1 MRATTSARNSIGSLL
16 PAAALMLLGAVV
28 TVPVAAGAWT
38 AIADAMNTAQRSAP
52 PMGNWGLVALRT
64 AAYPLG
70 IGILATVLALPVAW
84 VLRGGLSAAAQR
96 WCFALALA
104 PLMLP
109 NYLAFAGWTLVRA
122 PGTWLGDRL
131 ERGPEWANLLAGKV
145 LAVTGLSLWAWP
157 AALMVLMAAFAGL
170 PQSQVDALRLHAG
183 RQRVASEIVNLI
195 RRPIAAAVLL
205 VALMMIG
212 SPVPLHL
219 AQAETL
225 GVRLMAGL
233 ALTSH
238 PGEVWLQSWPLVVLA
253 LVAAWF
259 ISGRAAAWRGQEPAD
274 ATIARPGR
282 AIGVGSMLVWVAA
295 VIVPLVLFALSLRRA
310 ASVWLFWKENA
321 ASVRDSGWIALATGG
336 VVGAIALT
344 TWAAIG
350 IARRPSGAAAARIVL
365 AALLVTALLPG
376 VLVGSAVRSFFNA
389 PWTGGLG
396 DAMIGSGWIV
406 VIAHAARFGFIG
418 AACGL
423 WLASL
428 EPQALR
434 DARRLAGGETLA
446 GWWRL
451 AAHPR
456 IAAVVGVALAAA
468 ALSLHEIESTVQ
480 AYPASEN
487 PALAQ
492 QVLDALHYLKQEQ
505 TSAAAVGMVLMALVA
520 AVGAA
525 ACLSVTAVSRAPRSD
540 TAPFRNETDPAK
552 LP

>member
-1 MRATTSARNSIGSLL
+1 MNRSVGHRVAVVLL
-16 PAAALMLLGAVV
+16 ALLGAALVV
-28 TVPVAAGAWT
+28 PIAAGAWV
-38 AIADAMNTAQRSAP
+38 AIVDAMRATPRSAP
-52 PMGNWGLVALRT
+52 PMGNWGWVALRT

-70 IGILATVLALPVAW
+70 IGVIATALALPVAW
-84 VLRGGLSAAAQR
+84 VLRGGLSAAAQCL
-96 WCFALALA
+96 CFALALV

-122 PGTWLGDRL
+122 PGTWLGDKL
-131 ERGPEWANLLAGKV
+131 ERGPEWTNLLAGRV
-145 LAVTGLSLWAWP
+145 LAVMGLSLWAWP
-157 AALMVLMAAFAGL
+157 AAALVLTAALGAL

-183 RQRVASEIVNLI
+183 RRRVAWEIVKLI
-195 RRPIAAAVLL
+195 RRPVAASVLL
-205 VALMMIG
+205 VALMMVG

-233 ALTSH
+233 ALTSK
-238 PGEVWLQSWPLVVLA
+238 PGEVWLQSWPLVAVALA
-253 LVAAWF
+253 AAWF
-259 ISGRAAAWRGQEPAD
+259 ISGRAAGGWWRGQEPAD
-274 ATIARPGR
+274 ATIARPRRTMG
-282 AIGVGSMLVWVAA
+282 AIGTGVWLVA

-310 ASVWLFWKENA
+310 LSVWLFWKENA

-336 VVGAIALT
+336 VVGVIALT
-344 TWAAIG
+344 TWAVLG
-350 IARRPSGAAAARIVL
+350 ITRRSSGAAAARVVL
-365 AALLVTALLPG
+365 AVLLVTALLPG

-396 DAMIGSGWIV
+396 DAVVGSGWIV
-406 VIAHAARFGFIG
+406 VLAHAARFGFIG
-418 AACGL
+418 AACGW

-428 EPQALR
+428 EPLALR
-434 DARRLAGGETLA
+434 DARRLAGGETLS

-451 AAHPR
+451 AARPR
-456 IAAVVGVALAAA
+456 VAAVVGVALAAA

-480 AYPASEN
+480 VYPASQH

-505 TSAAAVGMVLMALVA
+505 TSAAAIGMVLMALVA

-525 ACLSVTAVSRAPRSD
+525 ACLSVTAVSRVAKPD
-540 TAPFRNETDPAK
+540 AGPFRNETDPAK

>member
-1 MRATTSARNSIGSLL
+1 MTQPKGHLVAGVLL
-16 PAAALMLLGAVV
+16 ALLGAALV
-28 TVPVAAGAWT
+28 VPVAAGAWV
-38 AIADAMNTAQRSAP
+38 AITDALKTAQRSAP
-52 PMGNWGLVALRT
+52 PMGNWGLVTLRT

-70 IGILATVLALPVAW
+70 IGIIATAVALPVAW

-96 WCFALALA
+96 LCFALALV

-122 PGTWLGDRL
+122 PGTWLGDKL
-131 ERGPEWANLLAGKV
+131 ERGPEWANLLAGRV
-145 LAVTGLSLWAWP
+145 LAVMGLSLWAWP
-157 AALMVLMAAFAGL
+157 AAALVLTAALASL

-183 RQRVASEIVNLI
+183 RRRVAWEIVKLV
-195 RRPIAAAVLL
+195 RRPLAASVLL
-205 VALMMIG
+205 VAIMMIG

-233 ALTSH
+233 ALTSR
-238 PGEVWLQSWPLVVLA
+238 PGEVWLQSWPLVLLA
-253 LVAAWF
+253 LAAAWF
-259 ISGRAAAWRGQEPAD
+259 ISGRAARWRGQETAD
-274 ATIARPGR
+274 ATIAKPDRTLSVVST
-282 AIGVGSMLVWVAA
+282 IVWVSA
-295 VIVPLVLFALSLRRA
+295 VVAPLVLFAASLRRA
-310 ASVWLFWKENA
+310 ASVGLFWKENA
-321 ASVRDSGWIALATGG
+321 ASLRDSGWIALATGG

-344 TWAAIG
+344 TWAALG
-350 IARRPSGAAAARIVL
+350 VTRRSSCAAAARVAL

-389 PWTGGLG
+389 PWTGGFG
-396 DAMIGSGWIV
+396 DAMVGSGWIV
-406 VIAHAARFGFIG
+406 VLAHAARFGFIG
-418 AACGL
+418 AACGW

-451 AAHPR
+451 AARPR
-456 IAAVVGVALAAA
+456 AAAVVGVVFAAA

-480 AYPASEN
+480 VYPASAH

-505 TSAAAVGMVLMALVA
+505 TSAAAIGMVLMALVA
-520 AVGAA
+520 AIGAA
-525 ACLSVTAVSRAPRSD
+525 ACLSVTAVSRAANPGAD
-540 TAPFRNETDPAK
+540 PFRNETDPAK